1 MLGKELKEYGK
12 IFYNEDLMLVHM
24 NLKEG
29 QTIPSHNHQGQEIF
43 FMVVSGKVEVL
54 LNEEEKYILEVKKV
68 LNFKGEI
75 NISVKALEESDVF
88 VYLIN
93 RRSI

>member
-1 MLGKELKEYGK
+1 MFGKELKEYGK
-12 IFYNEDLMLVHM
+12 IFDNEDLMLVHM

-29 QTIPSHNHQGQEIF
+29 QTIPSHNHKGQEIF

-54 LNEEEKYILEVKKV
+54 LNEQEKHILEVKKV

-88 VYLIN
+88 VYLVN
-93 RRSI
+93 RRNI